1 MRRREDTEKKIFKR
15 EMEQKATEFLL
26 SQTRDAL
33 DNALKK
39 SMHEREVL
47 STTSKVRFVF
57 SFVSFPDINVRTNTE
72 TSSVRFVCTIY
83 GIHNKETEKED

>member
-1 MRRREDTEKKIFKR
+1 
-15 EMEQKATEFLL
+15 MEQKATEFLL

-47 STTSKVRFVF
+47 STTSRVRFI
-57 SFVSFPDINVRTNTE
+57 SFISFPFQILTFEQTE